1 MIKYIYIAGLIL
13 WIIGMALRSPKLAIC
28 GIPTLYGFAAGFIL
42 PFLSEQANST
52 AYIIAYCMYGLIALI
67 WLGSL
72 IRFIVEKVQEKRA
85 ERLWQEMFIEE
96 LKKKPGCYTDLTAIG
111 E

>member
-1 MIKYIYIAGLIL
+1 MFKYIYIVGLIL
-13 WIIGMALRSPKLAIC
+13 WIIGMATRSSKLAIC

-42 PFLSEQANST
+42 PFLSEQANSA

-72 IRFIVEKVQEKRA
+72 VRFFSDKARERRA
-85 ERLWQEMFIEE
+85 EREWE
-96 LKKKPGCYTDLTAIG
+96 LDFVEQLKQQGNYTDYTSISD
-111 E
+111 

>member
-28 GIPTLYGFAAGFIL
+28 GIPTLYGFVMGFIL
-42 PFLSEQANST
+42 PFLSEQANHT
-52 AYIIAYCMYGLIALI
+52 VYVIAYCMYGLIALI

-72 IRFIVEKVQEKRA
+72 VRLTLDKVRERRA
-85 ERLWQEMFIEE
+85 EREWE
-96 LKKKPGCYTDLTAIG
+96 LDFVEQLKQQGNHTDYTSISD
-111 E
+111 